1 MVLTASEEECN
12 LSLIENRARSV
23 AHLFVD
29 RVAKTPG
36 SEAFRFMQGQDWESV
51 TWAQTDARVRK
62 IAAGLVSL
70 GIKAEQRVAIAS
82 STRFEWVAAD
92 LAVML
97 AGAAT
102 TAIYPTTS
110 ESDVTYIMGDSQSR
124 IVFAEND
131 AQIAKLRANRSVL
144 ADVVKVVT
152 FDGTTD
158 GDWVISLA
166 DLEQLGAAEL
176 ARVPSVLDDRIAAIE
191 PGHLATLIY
200 TSGTTG
206 RPKGVRLSHDNW
218 TYEAASVDSI
228 GILNHDDLQY
238 LWLPL
243 AHVLG
248 KVLLTLP
255 LQIGFPTALD
265 GRVDKIVENLAVV
278 SPTFMGAAPRI
289 FEKAYAKITTT
300 VSAQGGVKAK
310 LFNWAIGVGT
320 RASKVRA
327 EGRSPSGLLAAELAL
342 ADRLV
347 LKPKVRALFGGRIR
361 YFISG
366 SAALNSD
373 VARWFDAVGLL
384 ILEGYGLTETSAAS
398 FVNRPVAYVFGS
410 VGWPLPG
417 TEVRID
423 RDGEILLK
431 GPGVMS
437 GYHNLPEESAETV
450 EPDGWMH
457 TGDIGELD
465 ERGFLRITD
474 RKKDLFKTSN
484 GKHVAPSAMEAI
496 FKGVCPYASQL
507 IVHGEGRSFVTAL
520 VTLDPD
526 AMDSWAAENGKAG
539 TSYAELVS
547 SPEVREMVQRYI
559 DDLNAQLN
567 HWETIKKFLILDKD
581 LSIDA
586 GDLTPSMK
594 LKRKVV
600 AEKYRD
606 ELDSLYA

>member
-1 MVLTASEEECN
+1 MALTASDEHN
-12 LSLIENRARSV
+12 DLSLIEHRARSV

-29 RVAKTPG
+29 RVAKTPD
-36 SEAFRFMQGQDWESV
+36 SEAFRFLQEQDWQSV
-51 TWAQTDARVRK
+51 TWAQTDARVRQ
-62 IAAGLVSL
+62 IAAGLESL
-70 GIKAEQRVAIAS
+70 GIELEQRVAIAS
-82 STRFEWVAAD
+82 STRYEWVIAD

-102 TAIYPTTS
+102 TAIYPTTA
-110 ESDVTYIMGDSQSR
+110 ESDVTYIMADSGSR
-124 IVFAEND
+124 IVFAEDD
-131 AQIAKLRANRSVL
+131 AQIAKFAANRAAL
-144 ADVVKVVT
+144 PDVVKVVT

-166 DLEQLGAAEL
+166 DLEALGAARL
-176 ARVPSVLDDRIAAIE
+176 AKQPSLVDDRIAAIE
-191 PGHLATLIY
+191 PHHLATLIY

-218 TYEAASVDSI
+218 TYEAAAIDAI
-228 GILNHDDLQY
+228 GILNEDDLQY

-248 KVLLTLP
+248 KVLLTAP
-255 LQIGFPTALD
+255 LQVGFPTALD

-278 SPTFMGAAPRI
+278 RPTFMGAAPRI

-300 VSAQGGVKAK
+300 VSAEGGVKAK
-310 LFNWAIGVGT
+310 LFDWAIGIG
-320 RASKVRA
+320 RKVAVLRA
-327 EGRSPSGLLAAELAL
+327 EDRSASPLLAAQFVL
-342 ADRLV
+342 ADKLV
-347 LKPKVRALFGGRIR
+347 LQKIQERFGGRIR

-366 SAALNSD
+366 SAALNRD
-373 VARWFDAVGLL
+373 VAQWFDACGLL
-384 ILEGYGLTETSAAS
+384 ILEGYGLTESSAAS
-398 FVNRPVAYVFGS
+398 FVNRPVAYAFGS

-417 TEVRID
+417 TEVKIAQ
-423 RDGEILLK
+423 DGEILLG
-431 GPGVMS
+431 GPGIMA
-437 GYHNLPEESAETV
+437 GYHNLSEVTSETV
-450 EPDGWMH
+450 DPAGWLH

-484 GKHVAPSAMEAI
+484 GKHVAPSSMEAI

-526 AMDSWAAENGKAG
+526 AMASWAAEKKMGDMP
-539 TSYAELVS
+539 YAELVS
-547 SPEVREMVQRYI
+547 SPQAREMVQGYI
-559 DDLNAQLN
+559 DQLNAQLN
-567 HWETIKKFLILDKD
+567 HWETIKKFLILDRD
-581 LSIDA
+581 LTVDG

>member
-1 MVLTASEEECN
+1 MPFSVSDEHN
-12 LSLIENRARSV
+12 DLSLIEHRARSV
-23 AHLFVD
+23 AHLFVQ
-29 RVAKTPG
+29 RVAETPDA
-36 SEAFRFMQGQDWESV
+36 EAFRFPRGAGWESV
-51 TWAQTDARVRK
+51 TWAQADARVRQ
-62 IAAGLVSL
+62 IAAGLEVL
-70 GIKAEQRVAIAS
+70 GIELEQRVAIAS
-82 STRFEWVAAD
+82 STRYEWVIAD

-102 TAIYPTTS
+102 TAIYPTTA
-110 ESDVTYIMGDSQSR
+110 ESDVTYIMADSGSR

-131 AQIAKLRANRSVL
+131 AQIAKLAANRAAL
-144 ADVVKVVT
+144 PEVVKVVT

-166 DLEQLGAAEL
+166 DLEQLGATRL
-176 ARVPSVLDDRIAAIE
+176 AKEPSVVDDRIAAIE
-191 PGHLATLIY
+191 PHHLATLIY

-218 TYEAASVDSI
+218 TYEAAAVDAI

-255 LQIGFPTALD
+255 LQIGFPTVLD

-300 VSAQGGVKAK
+300 MSAEGGVKAK
-310 LFNWAIGVGT
+310 LFDWALRVGRKVAVL
-320 RASKVRA
+320 RAQGKSA
-327 EGRSPSGLLAAELAL
+327 SGLLAVQFAL

-347 LKPKVRALFGGRIR
+347 LHKVKARFGGRIR

-366 SAALNSD
+366 SAALNRD
-373 VARWFDAVGLL
+373 VAQWFDAAGLL
-384 ILEGYGLTETSAAS
+384 ILEGYGLTESSAAS
-398 FVNRPVAYVFGS
+398 FVNRPDAYAFGS

-423 RDGEILLK
+423 HDGEVLLK
-431 GPGVMS
+431 GPGIMA
-437 GYHNLPEESAETV
+437 GYHNLPEETAETV
-450 EPDGWMH
+450 DPDGWLH
-457 TGDIGELD
+457 TGDIGDLD

-526 AMDSWAAENGKAG
+526 AMDSWASENDMAG
-539 TSYAELVS
+539 MSYAELVKT
-547 SPEVREMVQRYI
+547 PEVREMVQGYV
-559 DDLNAQLN
+559 DELNSQLN
-567 HWETIKKFLILDKD
+567 HWETVKKFLILDRD
-581 LSIDA
+581 LSVDD

-594 LKRKVV
+594 LKRRVV
-600 AEKYRD
+600 ADKFKN

>member
-1 MVLTASEEECN
+1 MVLTASDEHN
-12 LSLIENRARSV
+12 DLSLIEHRARSV

-29 RVAKTPG
+29 RVAKTPEA
-36 SEAFRFMQGQDWESV
+36 EAFRFLVGEDWQSA
-51 TWAQTDARVRK
+51 TWAQTDARVRQ
-62 IAAGLVSL
+62 IAAGLEAL
-70 GIKAEQRVAIAS
+70 GIEIEQRVAITS
-82 STRFEWVAAD
+82 STRYEWVIAD

-110 ESDVTYIMGDSQSR
+110 ESDVTYIMSDSGSR

-131 AQIAKLRANRSVL
+131 EQIVKLRAHRSEL
-144 ADVVKVVT
+144 PEVVKVVT

-166 DLEQLGAAEL
+166 DLERLGAARL
-176 ARVPSVLDDRIAAIE
+176 AQEPSLVDGRIAAIE
-191 PGHLATLIY
+191 PHHLATLIY

-218 TYEAASVDSI
+218 TYEAATVDAI
-228 GILNHDDLQY
+228 GILDHDDLQY

-265 GRVDKIVENLAVV
+265 GRVDKIVDNLAVV
-278 SPTFMGAAPRI
+278 QPTFMGAAPRI

-300 VSAQGGVKAK
+300 VTAEGGVKAK
-310 LFNWAIGVGT
+310 LFDWAIGVG
-320 RASKVRA
+320 RKVAVLRA
-327 EGRSPSGLLAAELAL
+327 EDRSASPLLAVQFVL
-342 ADRLV
+342 ADKLV
-347 LKPKVRALFGGRIR
+347 LQKIQERFGGRIR

-366 SAALNSD
+366 SAALNRD
-373 VARWFDAVGLL
+373 VAQWFDAVGLL
-384 ILEGYGLTETSAAS
+384 ILEGYGLTESSAAS
-398 FVNRPVAYVFGS
+398 FVNRPGSYAFGS

-417 TEVRID
+417 TEVRIAQ
-423 RDGEILLK
+423 DGEILLG
-431 GPGVMS
+431 GPGIMA
-437 GYHNLPEESAETV
+437 GYHNLPEATSETV
-450 EPDGWMH
+450 DPDGWLH

-484 GKHVAPSAMEAI
+484 GKHVAPSSMEAI

-526 AMDSWAAENGKAG
+526 AIATWAGQNGKEG
-539 TSYAELVS
+539 MPYAELVRS
-547 SPEVREMVQRYI
+547 VEVRKMVQGYI
-559 DDLNAQLN
+559 DDLNSQLN

-581 LSIDA
+581 LTIEA
-586 GDLTPSMK
+586 GELTPSMK

-600 AEKYRD
+600 SKKYRD